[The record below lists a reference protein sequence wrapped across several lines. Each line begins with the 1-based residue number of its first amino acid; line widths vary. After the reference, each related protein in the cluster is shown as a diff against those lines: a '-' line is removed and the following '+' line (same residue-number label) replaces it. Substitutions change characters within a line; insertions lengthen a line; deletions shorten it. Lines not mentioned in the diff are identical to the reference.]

1 MILDE
6 ADRSVTNNNGRC
18 RDYDGNWL
26 KDDDGNR
33 RCYGD
38 REKKF
43 YTSAQWKGEGFYR
56 LVEPAGTQIPEYAPG
71 RYHCGTISTGWLN
84 DKHPERY
91 GEVVGRT
98 VCVDSDIGNKR
109 DCDYKRSI
117 TVTNCKGYYVYFLP
131 NISNGRYCGANPN

>member
-26 KDDDGNR
+26 KDDDENR

-71 RYHCGTISTGWLN
+71 RYHCGTISIGWLN
-84 DKHPERY
+84 VAHPIIYDLNYLNLTKSRLSNQKS
-91 GEVVGRT
+91 GMVPEVT
-98 VCVDSDIGNKR
+98 LIQNS
-109 DCDYKRSI
+109 
-117 TVTNCKGYYVYFLP
+117 
-131 NISNGRYCGANPN
+131 